1 MTHLV
6 RIYADCK
13 FNCSYFWHNEKDK
26 MAKITLMSYK
36 FLNFFSSKLMEA
48 DERNVRLAN
57 ENEELRDKYSK
68 VVDKQ
73 QLTECKFTINICSDL
88 VP

>member
-1 MTHLV
+1 
-6 RIYADCK
+6 
-13 FNCSYFWHNEKDK
+13 
-26 MAKITLMSYK
+26 
-36 FLNFFSSKLMEA
+36 MEA

-73 QLTECKFTINICSDL
+73 QLTECKFSINICLDL
-88 VP
+88 VPSNPVKVSGYTFMFFHGGESLDILHLYSDRRDKNICHYFFNTE